1 MEHKICFTGPF
12 LYCVCGRIKHYA
24 IYCGLAR
31 FWPSL
36 TKMLHFTM
44 QVLFWPP
51 HHVLELLR
59 DVESLP
65 LLSFPVGIIE
75 IMVFSSA
82 NSNKL
87 AGKIAW

>member
-12 LYCVCGRIKHYA
+12 LYCVCGRIKLYA

-31 FWPSL
+31 FWHSL

-44 QVLFWPP
+44 QVQ
-51 HHVLELLR
+51 ELLR